1 MVTGTQTK
9 KNQQDTACVDD
20 MDHGG
25 IDYMYPFGGSL
36 LVHYHNSVSSS
47 SQQLQMLP
55 KILTLII
62 ITSWYI
68 KSSL

>member
-25 IDYMYPFGGSL
+25 IAYMYPFGGSL

-47 SQQLQMLP
+47 SQQL
-55 KILTLII
+55 
-62 ITSWYI
+62 
-68 KSSL
+68 